1 MQTWCQEFK
10 YLPLQNLCQR
20 PLLWSTVDET
30 CCDLNCSRRPIE
42 TWHPLACRASAP
54 PCACLL
60 SWVFYG
66 LLCLSSWGCLWAA
79 ASASWWCPG
88 RRGRPTRLVEMN
100 WVRGNSYTVV
110 ISGMS
115 QMGMGMRTSSL
126 ALCPIT
132 RTPTNHTRKSSG
144 ESLDISSFWL
154 NFLYKR
160 PEISTKNC
168 YFSYIYSIYIYIY
181 IYIYKYSIIRQDL
194 SI

>member
-1 MQTWCQEFK
+1 MHAWCQEFK
-10 YLPLQNLCQR
+10 YLPLQNPCQR

-60 SWVFYG
+60 SWLFSG

-100 WVRGNSYTVV
+100 WARGNSYTVV

-132 RTPTNHTRKSSG
+132 RTPNKPHKKVLRWVPW
-144 ESLDISSFWL
+144 ISVHFGL
-154 NFLYKR
+154 
-160 PEISTKNC
+160 I
-168 YFSYIYSIYIYIY
+168 SYIKGLKFPQKIVILVIYIEYIYIY
-181 IYIYKYSIIRQDL
+181 IFNIYIYI
-194 SI
+194 